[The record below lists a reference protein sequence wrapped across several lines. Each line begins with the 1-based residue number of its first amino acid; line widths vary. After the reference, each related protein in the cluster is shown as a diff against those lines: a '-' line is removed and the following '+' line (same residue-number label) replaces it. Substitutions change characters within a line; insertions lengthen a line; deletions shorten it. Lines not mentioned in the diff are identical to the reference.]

1 MQYSNYRNYS
11 NYANLTDEEWVEK
24 LMSIPPIQPLHYY
37 FFKVKCSSFL
47 KYIAENIIKTDCIE
61 SILGEFYEFLSHNN
75 WQVLRC
81 YQKRGNASLSTYL
94 SKCTLYH
101 FLKQKKNENNN
112 VYSLESRE
120 ILEHLN
126 NLTTHEEEKMDTR
139 VWQAFAKL
147 CERDR
152 KVLCRLIIE
161 GRTTT
166 EIADEIWPYVHGK
179 EKDWR
184 KLPIKRVQDTISMMK
199 RRALFYLIEAMRM
212 QYS

>member
-1 MQYSNYRNYS
+1 MQYSKYS
-11 NYANLTDEEWVEK
+11 AYANITDEEWVEK

-37 FFKVKCSSFL
+37 FFKVKCASFL
-47 KYIAENIIKTDCIE
+47 KYIAENILKTDCIE
-61 SILGEFYEFLSHNN
+61 SILGEFYEFLSRDN
-75 WQVLRC
+75 WHVLRC
-81 YQKRGNASLSTYL
+81 YQKKDNASLSTYL
-94 SKCTLYH
+94 SKCTLYY
-101 FLKQKKNENNN
+101 FIKKKKNEDNNIC
-112 VYSLESRE
+112 SLDNKE
-120 ILEHLN
+120 IFEQLN
-126 NLTTHEEEKMDTR
+126 NLATNEEEKRDTH

-152 KVLCRLIIE
+152 KVLQRLIID

-184 KLPIKRVQDTISMMK
+184 KLPIKRVQDTIAMMK
-199 RRALFYLIEAMRM
+199 RRALFCLIENMRM

>member
-1 MQYSNYRNYS
+1 MQYSKYS
-11 NYANLTDEEWVEK
+11 AYANITDEEWVEK

-37 FFKVKCSSFL
+37 FFKVKCASFL
-47 KYIAENIIKTDCIE
+47 KYIAENILKTDCIE
-61 SILGEFYEFLSHNN
+61 SILGEFYEFLSRDN
-75 WQVLRC
+75 WHVLRC
-81 YQKRGNASLSTYL
+81 YQKKDNASLLTYL
-94 SKCTLYH
+94 SKSNLYY
-101 FLKQKKNENNN
+101 FIKKKKNEDNNIC
-112 VYSLESRE
+112 SLDNKE
-120 ILEHLN
+120 IFEQLN
-126 NLTTHEEEKMDTR
+126 NLATNEEEKRDTR

-152 KVLCRLIIE
+152 KVLQRLIID

-184 KLPIKRVQDTISMMK
+184 KLPIKRVQDTIAMMK
-199 RRALFYLIEAMRM
+199 RRALFCLIENMRM